1 MMILAAD
8 WVLPLDGAPI
18 AGGAVRIEGDEIAEG
33 EAGLEPD
40 EKFEGCAILPGL
52 VNAHSHL
59 EYAGMSGFGDGRPFD
74 GWIADH
80 IRRREGLVREDYLA
94 HGRAGVAESLAGGVT
109 TIADC
114 CYAGTVAEAA
124 EDGGIRAVVYL
135 EAFSRHDVFD
145 IPLERRLDEV
155 ESTELVTIGV
165 SPHAPYTVDLEDY
178 RRWIAVA

>member
-40 EKFEGCAILPGL
+40 EKFEGGAILPGL
-52 VNAHSHL
+52 VNAHSHV

-80 IRRREGLVREDYLA
+80 IRRRDGLGRDRYLA
-94 HGRAGVAESLAGGVT
+94 QAPARRARRLAGRG
-109 TIADC
+109 
-114 CYAGTVAEAA
+114 E
-124 EDGGIRAVVYL
+124 
-135 EAFSRHDVFD
+135 RH
-145 IPLERRLDEV
+145 
-155 ESTELVTIGV
+155 
-165 SPHAPYTVDLEDY
+165 
-178 RRWIAVA
+178 